1 MRFYTISFTGTS
13 WVRLEAFLSPRGVLP
28 KREMRISHGNQVSCE
43 ISFIFNHQLMEAQSF
58 NHSTEE
64 AALEDA
70 SQKMI
75 RKLQNKG
82 VFLELPPTFTMTT
95 RTSQHPVASPSFQP
109 LDTGA
114 QNPATT
120 APSCYSQH
128 LPGTTSRSVGVPPVI
143 TDFVKELKKHSSAKP
158 AYQTKFKNN
167 GYYSRVMVSGCDV
180 EGRAPMSDERSSK
193 QHVAELALRK
203 LGFIK

>member
-1 MRFYTISFTGTS
+1 MGFFPNERCGFPTVIRSPVRFRSFSTS
-13 WVRLEAFLSPRGVLP
+13 
-28 KREMRISHGNQVSCE
+28 
-43 ISFIFNHQLMEAQSF
+43 QLMEAQSF

-95 RTSQHPVASPSFQP
+95 RTSQHPVASPSLQP
-109 LDTGA
+109 LDTVA
-114 QNPATT
+114 HNT

-128 LPGTTSRSVGVPPVI
+128 LPGATSRSVGVPPVI

-158 AYQTKFKNN
+158 VYQTKFKNN
-167 GYYSRVMVSGCDV
+167 GYYSRVMVPGCDV
-180 EGRAPMSDERSSK
+180 EGKAPMSDERSSK